1 MNLSKIDITSSLE
14 ELEKAIK
21 KENLSEEIQ
30 DEILLKFLL
39 ADYYKKSQNLK
50 LIPERHRT
58 VEMCVDYFNRTK
70 DVELIP
76 ENIRY
81 KVFDFIFNKTYNLSS
96 IPKEYRTK
104 QMCESY
110 FEYNKNNVLH
120 FNIGLIP
127 EELVTLEMCR
137 VALQANINNF
147 QFIPSK
153 FLTKKDYII
162 YFTQT
167 HDIEAIPK
175 EYQLETCRSFF
186 QEQINKGNPI
196 FLIIIYIPKEY
207 REVLI
212 NEYYE
217 ETKDITKI
225 PKEYRTQKMY
235 DEYYE
240 ETKDITKIPEK
251 YITEKMCDEY
261 FDKTKN
267 ITKIPVE
274 YRTQKMYDEY
284 CKETKDITK
293 IPKEYRTKQMCESY
307 FENVKNN
314 NLNFDITSIPK
325 QYRTKEMYEYWF
337 YQTHDINMIP
347 EEYITLDMIKIYYKN
362 HDLKCIP
369 EKFRQTLIEME
380 FIETGDIEKIPIE
393 YRKVIYQNI
402 IDLLNDILYTKEQI
416 LRKFNLNN
424 SEFEKLLY
432 FAEKEYP
439 EMYEEINKI
448 LEENAKNY
456 VINMNN
462 RTKYLNELVKNLKLN
477 SKKELTRDEKIIF
490 TYNFYIQTPS
500 RTLETIWQW
509 ISRYPKGKEE
519 LILFFRKQLKFKNSN
534 DILNYEVLSDKE
546 KELQQLPLWIKSY
559 NIEKKMGPDERPATL
574 GFTNS
579 RNEQIIVT
587 KEEVKLILHIL
598 KQNNIPIKNCI
609 VNEAIRQYA
618 IGDLNE
624 FIESLPLN
632 TIIEKET
639 KKTK

>member
-1 MNLSKIDITSSLE
+1 MNLSKIDITSFLE

-127 EELVTLEMCR
+127 EELITLEMCR

-147 QFIPSK
+147 KFIPSK

-251 YITEKMCDEY
+251 YITEKMCDKYYE
-261 FDKTKN
+261 
-267 ITKIPVE
+267 
-274 YRTQKMYDEY
+274 
-284 CKETKDITK
+284 ETKDITK

-369 EKFRQTLIEME
+369 EKFRQALIEME

>member
-175 EYQLETCRSFF
+175 EYQLETCRIFF

-251 YITEKMCDEY
+251 YITEKMCDKYYE
-261 FDKTKN
+261 
-267 ITKIPVE
+267 
-274 YRTQKMYDEY
+274 
-284 CKETKDITK
+284 ETKDITK

-337 YQTHDINMIP
+337 YQTHDITMIP

-439 EMYEEINKI
+439 KMYEEINKI